1 MDIKNREVPAE
12 KLCLI
17 CNPDDFKFKTTK
29 ELAQWDEIIG
39 QERAVKAIKF
49 GLGIKSKG
57 FNIYVS
63 GAPGTGKNTIVKAMI
78 QKLSKDMPVPEDWCY
93 VYNFTDPD
101 RPRLINLPAGWGRAF
116 QKDMDGFVE
125 FLNVE
130 TPKIFESK
138 EYEEHKSRVIGE
150 YEKARES
157 LFTELN
163 ERARELGF
171 QMSVSKTGIIKIPV
185 IKGKPIQPQDI
196 ASLTKDQRRE
206 IEEKEK
212 KVDSEVRDF
221 FSKIRILEKEANE
234 KILDLNRQAVNFII
248 QPRLEELK
256 AKFSHYAKVS
266 DYLNSVQED
275 ILNNLGDFLA
285 PPPSALPLP
294 IDLFDRGKPFTKY
307 KVNVIVDNQNTKGAP
322 VIEETN
328 PTYNNMIGR
337 IERKAKF
344 GTFYTD
350 FTMVRG
356 GSILQANG
364 GFLIVNV
371 LDVLRSPFSWDAL
384 KRVVKKDEVKIED
397 VGELYGFVSG
407 GLKPEPIP
415 VSVRVVVLGS
425 PLFYHL
431 LYTYDEDFKKIF
443 KVKADFDV
451 EVKGAED
458 IKEEYAYF
466 IARLCENEKLL
477 HFDKEAVASTI
488 EYAARLVDHKEKL
501 SLRFSDICDLIR
513 ESHFW
518 AGEDKSSIVKKAH
531 VQKAIDEK
539 EYRSNL
545 IEQKIQGLIEEGTIM
560 VSVEGGVAGQV
571 NGLSVYDLGDFA
583 FGKPSRITART
594 YPGKEGLMNI
604 DREAKLSGRIHN
616 KAVLILSGYL
626 SGKYAIDRPL
636 SLSASV
642 CFEQSYG
649 EVEGDSA
656 SAAELIA
663 ILSSIAEIPIKQELA
678 ITGSINQN
686 GEIQPIGG
694 VNEKIEGFFT
704 VCKTKGLT
712 GNQGVIIPHQN
723 VKNLMLKEEVRKAVK
738 DNKFHIYSAVTVDD
752 CLELLTGM
760 PAGERQK
767 DGTFKKDTAN
777 YLIDKRLKE
786 MAEKLKKA
794 EKPEK
799 VAKEKKKEKNE
810 E

>member
-1 MDIKNREVPAE
+1 MDIKNREIPAD

-17 CNPDDFKFKTTK
+17 CNPDEFKFKTTK
-29 ELAQWDEIIG
+29 ELTQWDEIIG

-101 RPRLINLPAGWGRAF
+101 RPRLINLSAGWGRAF
-116 QKDMDGFVE
+116 QKDMDGFIE

-130 TPKIFESK
+130 IPKIFESK
-138 EYEEHKSRVIGE
+138 EYEDHKSRVIAE

-163 ERARELGF
+163 ERAREFGF
-171 QMSVSKTGIIKIPV
+171 QMSVSKTGIMKIPV

-196 ASLTKDQRRE
+196 AGLTKDQRRE

-212 KVDSEVRDF
+212 RVDSEVRDF

-234 KILDLNRQAVNFII
+234 KILDLNRQAVNFVI

-285 PPPSALPLP
+285 PPPSVLPLP

-350 FTMVRG
+350 FTMVKG

-384 KRVVKKDEVKIED
+384 KRVIKKDEVKIED

-451 EVKGAED
+451 EVKGTED

-477 HFDKEAVASTI
+477 HFDREAVASTI

-518 AGEDKSSIVKKAH
+518 AAEDKSSIVKRAH

-545 IEQKIQGLIEEGTIM
+545 IEEKIQGLIEEGTIM
-560 VSVEGGVAGQV
+560 VSVEVDVVGQV

-626 SGKYAIDRPL
+626 SGRYAIDKPL

-663 ILSSIAEIPIKQELA
+663 ILSSIAEMPIKQELA
-678 ITGSINQN
+678 ITGSINQK

-694 VNEKIEGFFT
+694 VNEKIEGFFM
-704 VCKTKGLT
+704 VCKSKGLT
-712 GNQGVIIPHQN
+712 SNQGVIIPHQN

-738 DNKFHIYSAVTVDD
+738 DNKFHIYSAVSVDD
-752 CLELLTGM
+752 CLELLTGI

-777 YLIDKRLKE
+777 YLIDKKLKE

-799 VAKEKKKEKNE
+799 EVKEKKKEKNE

>member
-1 MDIKNREVPAE
+1 MDIKNREIPAD

-17 CNPDDFKFKTTK
+17 CNPDEFKFKTTK
-29 ELAQWDEIIG
+29 ELTQWDEIIG

-101 RPRLINLPAGWGRAF
+101 KPRLINLSAGWGRAF
-116 QKDMDGFVE
+116 QKDMDGFIE

-130 TPKIFESK
+130 IPKIFESK
-138 EYEEHKSRVIGE
+138 EYEDHKSRVIAE

-171 QMSVSKTGIIKIPV
+171 QMSVSKTGIMKIPV

-196 ASLTKDQRRE
+196 AGLTKDQRRE

-212 KVDSEVRDF
+212 RVDSEVRDF

-234 KILDLNRQAVNFII
+234 KILDLNRQAVNFVI

-285 PPPSALPLP
+285 PPPSVLPLP

-350 FTMVRG
+350 FTMVKG

-384 KRVVKKDEVKIED
+384 KRVIKKDEVKIED

-431 LYTYDEDFKKIF
+431 LYTYDEDFRKIF
-443 KVKADFDV
+443 KVKSDFDV
-451 EVKGAED
+451 EVKGTED

-477 HFDKEAVASTI
+477 HFDKEAVASAI

-518 AGEDKSSIVKKAH
+518 AAEDKSSIVKRAH

-545 IEQKIQGLIEEGTIM
+545 IEEKIQGLIEEGTIM
-560 VSVEGGVAGQV
+560 VSVEGDVVGQV

-594 YPGKEGLMNI
+594 YPGTEGLMNI

-626 SGKYAIDRPL
+626 SGRYAIDKPL

-663 ILSSIAEIPIKQELA
+663 ILSSIAEMPIKQELA
-678 ITGSINQN
+678 ITGSINQK

-694 VNEKIEGFFT
+694 VNEKIEGFFM
-704 VCKTKGLT
+704 VCKSKGLT
-712 GNQGVIIPHQN
+712 SNQGVIIPHQN

-738 DNKFHIYSAVTVDD
+738 DNKFHIYSAVSVDD
-752 CLELLTGM
+752 CLELLTGI

-777 YLIDKRLKE
+777 YLIDKKLKE

-799 VAKEKKKEKNE
+799 EVKEKKKEKNE